1 MPSDNDPDELFT
13 CLASARRRALVDAL
27 DSHQTPISDE
37 ELARQV
43 AAREKGVSVDDLTT
57 EAVQEVYFS
66 LHHVHLP
73 KLASAGVIE
82 YDLDQNEVTQG
93 PAFETTAEI
102 LDAVL

>member
-1 MPSDNDPDELFT
+1 MPSENNRDELFT

-27 DSHQTPISDE
+27 TSKQASISIQ

-43 AAREKGVSVDDLTT
+43 AAREKGISVDDLSN

-82 YDLDQNEVTQG
+82 YDPEQNEVGRG
-93 PAFETTAEI
+93 PTFEPAAEI
-102 LDAVL
+102 LDTVL

>member
-1 MPSDNDPDELFT
+1 MPSENDPDELFT

-27 DSHQTPISDE
+27 ASHQTPISDE

-43 AAREKGVSVDDLTT
+43 AARERGVSADEIST
-57 EAVQEVYFS
+57 EAVQKIYFS

-82 YDLDQNEVTQG
+82 YDVDQNEVTEG
-93 PAFETTAEI
+93 SAFETTAEI
-102 LDAVL
+102 LDTVL